1 METTK
6 NRVPSFR
13 VAPSDTTAA
22 TRLGRLSLEYADER
36 MAIYPEPRVSPVSKK
51 RPASSEVCAA
61 DVTAMY
67 PKDYD
72 RGIAIRTSCAAS
84 KYIKKSTPE
93 DCAACPPLTSD
104 ASISATEGR
113 SLFPDPEDPRTPEAF
128 SEGLKRRR
136 RPTEKLYLDIAQS
149 IPGLNGP
156 RSLRQT
162 ELMSQDE
169 FTAEIK
175 GIYAALVMVEAKCIK
190 LDNAHMSASGNL
202 SFDQWQALFAV
213 HRTLLYEH
221 HDFLSASQHPSTSSS
236 LRKLATK
243 YSMPARMWKHGI
255 HSFLEVLRRRLP
267 DSLDY
272 MLQFI
277 YVAYQTVALL
287 YETVPS
293 FEDTWIECLGDL
305 ARYRMAVEEL
315 DMRDREI
322 WGGVARDWY
331 SKTSN
336 RNPDVGRLYHH
347 LGILARPNVIQQA
360 YFYCRALTCVQP
372 FESAMESLSSL
383 LSPLAKVEPERA
395 VIPYVDG
402 TDSMFLCLHA
412 KMLASRPR
420 ACGPQLSVVVSTY
433 HLRLD
438 TQIRRHALKWKDHG
452 VFIAVTNISAC
463 FGYGY
468 FDSHLSKAYRKGIQV
483 METVDIHLN
492 PSAETHLQ
500 QDSGKPI
507 TDSTLDDSLYLL
519 SNTFALV
526 LSREK
531 DFNVLPHVHT
541 ILAFLW
547 SIYNLAVGP
556 AALVSKVLNCIP
568 WAKIVAY
575 LNSFIKTEPI
585 DDRVADAG
593 RRGSFLQGAI
603 KPLPED
609 YLLRGLVWCRDYFV
623 SGWFDERHDEE
634 TRLLELPSTNKV
646 RIDRVM
652 RLSICLSQVSLLQ
665 LLASPLQIYHYIW
678 LMIARIERKLHLI

>member
-1 METTK
+1 MNSHETSL
-6 NRVPSFR
+6 RIS
-13 VAPSDTTAA
+13 PSDLTAA
-22 TRLGRLSLEYADER
+22 ARLGRLSLEHAGEID
-36 MAIYPEPRVSPVSKK
+36 PRVRPLSKK
-51 RPASSEVCAA
+51 RPASSEVCTA
-61 DVTAMY
+61 DATALV
-67 PKDYD
+67 KDCD
-72 RGIAIRTSCAAS
+72 KAVAIRTSCVAS
-84 KYIKKSTPE
+84 KYIKRPTAE
-93 DCAACPPLTSD
+93 DNITACPPLTSEP
-104 ASISATEGR
+104 SVSATEGR
-113 SLFPDPEDPRTPEAF
+113 TLFPDPYDPRTPEEF

-136 RPTEKLYLDIAQS
+136 RPTETMYLDIAQS
-149 IPGLNGP
+149 IPGLNAS

-162 ELMSQDE
+162 DYMSQDE

-190 LDNAHMSASGNL
+190 LDAAHMSTSANL

-221 HDFLSASQHPSTSSS
+221 HDFLSASQHPSTSSP

-267 DSLDY
+267 ESLDY

-277 YVAYQTVALL
+277 YLAYQTVTLL

-293 FEDTWIECLGDL
+293 FEDTWVECLGDL
-305 ARYRMAVEEL
+305 ARYRMAVEEA

-347 LGILARPNVIQQA
+347 LGILARPNAIQQA
-360 YFYCRALTCVQP
+360 YYYCRALTCVQP

-383 LSPLAKVEPERA
+383 LLPLTQVEPERA
-395 VIPYVDG
+395 AMPYVDG

-412 KMLASRPR
+412 KLLAFRSRKHETQFRITIP
-420 ACGPQLSVVVSTY
+420 TY
-433 HLRLD
+433 HLWLD
-438 TQIRRHALKWKDHG
+438 AQIRRQALKWKDHG

-468 FDSHLSKAYRKGIQV
+468 IDSCLSKAYRKGIK
-483 METVDIHLN
+483 
-492 PSAETHLQ
+492 
-500 QDSGKPI
+500 DSGNQGVDYI
-507 TDSTLDDSLYLL
+507 LDDSLHLL
-519 SNTFALV
+519 SNTLALV
-526 LSREK
+526 LSREN

-547 SIYNLAVGP
+547 SIYNLTIGP
-556 AALVSKVLNCIP
+556 AAVITKVLTSIP
-568 WAKIVAY
+568 WGKIVDF
-575 LNSFIKTEPI
+575 LNSFIRTEPI
-585 DDRVADAG
+585 ENRVADEG
-593 RRGSFLQGAI
+593 RRGSFLRGAP

-609 YLLRGLVWCRDYFV
+609 YLLRGLVWCRGYFV
-623 SGWFDERHDEE
+623 SGWFDEKHDEE
-634 TRLLELPSTNKV
+634 SRLLELPSTNKV

-652 RLSICLSQVSLLQ
+652 RLSICLSQRSVVF
-665 LLASPLQIYHYIW
+665 AFG
-678 LMIARIERKLHLI
+678 

>member
-1 METTK
+1 MKGQETSL
-6 NRVPSFR
+6 RMSS
-13 VAPSDTTAA
+13 SDSTAA
-22 TRLGRLSLEYADER
+22 ARLGRLSLEHAGEVGVR
-36 MAIYPEPRVSPVSKK
+36 TSPISKK
-51 RPASSEVCAA
+51 RPASSEVCTA
-61 DVTAMY
+61 DAPALVKT
-67 PKDYD
+67 YD
-72 RGIAIRTSCAAS
+72 KAIAIRTSCAAS
-84 KYIKKSTPE
+84 KYIKRPTAE
-93 DCAACPPLTSD
+93 ETITACPPLTSEP
-104 ASISATEGR
+104 SVSATEGR
-113 SLFPDPEDPRTPEAF
+113 TLFPDPSDPRTPEEF
-128 SEGLKRRR
+128 TEGLKRRR
-136 RPTEKLYLDIAQS
+136 RPTETLYLDIVQS
-149 IPGLNGP
+149 IPGLNAA
-156 RSLRQT
+156 RSLRQADY
-162 ELMSQDE
+162 MSQDE

-190 LDNAHMSASGNL
+190 LDAAHMSASANL

-277 YVAYQTVALL
+277 YLAYQTVTLL

-305 ARYRMAVEEL
+305 ARYRMAVEEI
-315 DMRDREI
+315 DMRDREV

-347 LGILARPNVIQQA
+347 LGILARPNAIQQA
-360 YFYCRALTCVQP
+360 YYYCRALTCVQP

-383 LSPLAKVEPERA
+383 LSPLTKVEPERA
-395 VIPYVDG
+395 VIPYVDE

-412 KMLASRPR
+412 KMLASRSR
-420 ACGPQLSVVVSTY
+420 ICGTQLHTTISTY
-433 HLRLD
+433 RVLLD
-438 TQIRRHALKWKDHG
+438 TQIRRQALKWKDHG

-468 FDSHLSKAYRKGIQV
+468 YDNCLTKAYRKGLK
-483 METVDIHLN
+483 ESGN
-492 PSAETHLQ
+492 GTH
-500 QDSGKPI
+500 DSI
-507 TDSTLDDSLYLL
+507 SDDSLYLL
-519 SNTFALV
+519 SSTLALV
-526 LSREK
+526 LSREN

-556 AALVSKVLNCIP
+556 VALITKVLNSIP
-568 WAKIVAY
+568 WGKIVDF

-585 DDRVADAG
+585 EDRVADAG
-593 RRGSFLQGAI
+593 RRGSFLQGAP

-623 SGWFDERHDEE
+623 SGWFDEKHDEE
-634 TRLLELPSTNKV
+634 SRLLELPSTNKV

-652 RLSICLSQVSLLQ
+652 RLSICLSQH
-665 LLASPLQIYHYIW
+665 A
-678 LMIARIERKLHLI
+678 